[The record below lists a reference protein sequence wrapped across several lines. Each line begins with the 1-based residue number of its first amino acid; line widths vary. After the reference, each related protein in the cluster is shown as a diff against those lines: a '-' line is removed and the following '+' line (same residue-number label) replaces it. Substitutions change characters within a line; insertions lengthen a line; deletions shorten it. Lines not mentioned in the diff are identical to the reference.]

1 MKYLKNQF
9 LTKKKKNRNIFY
21 CNQKNKERRS
31 KNDDKASSNNFI
43 CRNMINK
50 QQELKRRQLKV
61 WIINHLRHS
70 NYRHHPNHPQLFLA
84 LTFAICC

>member
-9 LTKKKKNRNIFY
+9 LTKKSKYFLLQSKK
-21 CNQKNKERRS
+21 QKRRS